1 MKNATSI
8 TAHRLQKQD
17 SPKQIWFIT
26 YGAAC
31 QSITPE
37 MLKSSEIVVDQC
49 YTAVWRESKYTL
61 FHLPR
66 QHRAR
71 HSAISKSMDCLQ
83 REYGIILGVLCGFDS
98 IASNGKG
105 TDEESLE
112 THPGFKLML
121 NALNSPRRD
130 EQLQWW
136 TEIDEDITENRKGL
150 LWKYIE
156 DMDVSKLTK
165 AQLFNRAKEWIEI
178 TKENKRLKASNEFL
192 AERLQETERMLK
204 ETIISRDNHFR
215 SGEECFKMLQAKI
228 EECGMMQRQ
237 LLQMRLSH
245 ENVDTEHTKQ

>member
-49 YTAVWRESKYTL
+49 YTAVWRESKHTL
-61 FHLPR
+61 FHHPR